1 MSSIS
6 IDTYHHVSEFHLP
19 EPPLSDYEQLQGQE
33 KFAATMFDALCQLDQ
48 AMVSL
53 CHQQVENM
61 RMAQR
66 VLADDLKSHDDSIKR
81 KAAATVMRT
90 CNLKSTNSVVSTLK
104 ADYRTLYE
112 TFKATRLT
120 LEVQQ
125 PELLQPLKP
134 KTYTKPSELPPNTLL
149 PHDNLPYQMRLHA
162 YQGRFPMPQTVGD
175 ILAGWKSTFYRY
187 YRKDYEVWSP
197 IKLPKRLQRPA
208 PKGKRLLYC
217 TPPTPSHRF
226 VIKTSHPLPLGEGRV
241 RDNQKGSNPH
251 QAFAET
257 GRPSPAAPA
266 AASPEGRGNDAP
278 LVKTTSHPLP
288 SGEGRV
294 RDSQKGSNP
303 HQAFADTG
311 RPSPAAPAA
320 ASPEGRGDDAPLV
333 KHTPTPVGAIHESPL
348 PPKTTPDEVLIHD
361 DDVPPEVLA
370 RFQAQL
376 IHVLEQIDPTELQ
389 ARLTPEH
396 WQLASALLSAKQE
409 RAG

>member
-1 MSSIS
+1 MPSIS

-19 EPPLSDYEQLQGQE
+19 EPPLTDYEQLQGQE
-33 KFAATMFDALCQLDQ
+33 KFAAQQLHALHQLDQ
-48 AMVSL
+48 AMISL

-66 VLADDLKSHDDSIKR
+66 VLADDLKSHDDTVKR
-81 KAAATVMRT
+81 KAASTVMRT
-90 CNLKSTNSVVSTLK
+90 CNLKSTNSVITTLK
-104 ADYRTLYE
+104 SDYQKLYD
-112 TFKATRLT
+112 TFKATRLA

-125 PELLQPLKP
+125 PELLHPPKP
-134 KTYTKPSELPPNTLL
+134 KVYSKPSELPPNTLL

-175 ILAGWKSTFYRY
+175 MLANWKTTYYPY
-187 YRKDYEVWSP
+187 YRKAYEVWSP
-197 IKLPKRLQRPA
+197 IKLPKRLERTA

-217 TPPTPSHRF
+217 TPPTPSYRF
-226 VIKTSHPLPLGEGRV
+226 VIKKVTPLAEVDNASHPLPSGEGRV
-241 RDNQKGSNPH
+241 RDRQKRSSPQQG
-251 QAFAET
+251 FAET

-266 AASPEGRGNDAP
+266 AASPEGRGDDAP

-294 RDSQKGSNP
+294 RDRQKRSSPQQG
-303 HQAFADTG
+303 FAETG

-333 KHTPTPVGAIHESPL
+333 KHTSTPA
-348 PPKTTPDEVLIHD
+348 EVLIHD